1 MTVLIFKMS
10 KRKINC
16 TVNDFVIE
24 YLKKA
29 KHGKTLKLI
38 AENDS
43 ESDEATVKTLQNFIN
58 YLKQIERKTKI
69 ENDDDFG
76 FEINFGE
83 YQQAAVARKTISGKI
98 KTGSKNEVVKKND
111 VPKEFIK
118 KIQKLGMKIEDGEL
132 LYKTKI
138 NWTAVYSENKL
149 YCTEHGC
156 DYFTKIDG
164 DELKNHMITIHNYGE
179 YPCPYQDCDYVG
191 VSKVSDIQ
199 INKALGRRYFRKTSI
214 YMAEFIHESMK
225 KSFGTNVRAETVKQV
240 FNSNQTSNRISV
252 FMNMIFISVNIALS
266 DMPTPFILENI

>member
-1 MTVLIFKMS
+1 MS
-10 KRKINC
+10 KRKNDC
-16 TVNDFVIE
+16 TLNEFIIG

-29 KHGKTLKLI
+29 KYEKTLKLI
-38 AENDS
+38 TEKDAENG
-43 ESDEATVKTLQNFIN
+43 TTKTYKNFIN
-58 YLKQIERKTKI
+58 YLKERETKTKI
-69 ENDDDFG
+69 ENDDDLG
-76 FEINFGE
+76 FKINFGE

-98 KTGSKNEVVKKND
+98 KTGSKNKVVKKND

-118 KIQKLGMKIEDGEL
+118 KIQKLGMKIEDADL

-138 NWTAVYSENKL
+138 DWTAVYSENKL

-164 DELKNHMITIHNYGE
+164 DELRNHMITIHNYGE

-199 INKALGRRYFRKTSI
+199 INKALSRLYFRKTSI
-214 YMAEFIHESMK
+214 CMVEFIHESMK

-252 FMNMIFISVNIALS
+252 FIIMIFISVNIALS
-266 DMPTPFILENI
+266 DMPTPFISENI

>member
-1 MTVLIFKMS
+1 MS
-10 KRKINC
+10 KRKIDY

-29 KHGKTLKLI
+29 KYEKTLKLI
-38 AENDS
+38 AEKDAGK
-43 ESDEATVKTLQNFIN
+43 ETMKTYKNFIN
-58 YLKQIERKTKI
+58 YLKEIETKTKMK
-69 ENDDDFG
+69 NYDDFG

-118 KIQKLGMKIEDGEL
+118 KIQKLGMKIEDADL

-191 VSKVSDIQ
+191 VSKV
-199 INKALGRRYFRKTSI
+199 R
-214 YMAEFIHESMK
+214 
-225 KSFGTNVRAETVKQV
+225 SFHK
-240 FNSNQTSNRISV
+240 
-252 FMNMIFISVNIALS
+252 L
-266 DMPTPFILENI
+266 